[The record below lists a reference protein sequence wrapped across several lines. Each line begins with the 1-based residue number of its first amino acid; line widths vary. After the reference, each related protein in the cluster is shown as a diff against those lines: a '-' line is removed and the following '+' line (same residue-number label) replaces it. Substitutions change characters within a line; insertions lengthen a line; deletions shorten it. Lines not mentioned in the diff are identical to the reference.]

1 MLYPLF
7 GTTIQVKER
16 GCAVGSAEPR
26 PIVPSVNLFV
36 KVTDVCNARCRFCSN
51 AGATHR
57 TGPFDVEKLW
67 RIVDELQRQHLLV
80 NRLNI
85 TGGEPSVVPDLVETL
100 LERADREAYRGIHL
114 HLNTN
119 GLLPESKRLMRHPR
133 WDSVSVSLHH
143 YDRAK
148 LSELYGTRLP
158 DDALDFAGVDPDK
171 VNASCNLMRGY
182 IDRPAEVERM
192 LQCAVGLSLPR
203 LGFVALM
210 QVNDYCKARHV
221 DFTDIDF
228 AAVPHL
234 YFTESR
240 HRGTDCKCSNYLY
253 NHAGRILEVYMRNYA
268 NFRYCESSLLYDG
281 EYLRQGFHDH
291 NIIY

>member
-16 GCAVGSAEPR
+16 GCAVGSAKPR

-36 KVTDVCNARCRFCSN
+36 KVTDACNARCRFCSN
-51 AGATHR
+51 AGTTHR
-57 TGPFDVEKLW
+57 AGPFDVEKLW
-67 RIVDELQRQHLLV
+67 RIVDELQRRQLLV

-100 LERADREAYRGIHL
+100 LDRASRDAYQGIHL

-133 WDSVSVSLHH
+133 WDSVSISLHH

-148 LSELYGTRLP
+148 LSELYSTRLT
-158 DDALDFAGVDPDK
+158 DDAFDFTSIDLDK
-171 VNASCNLMRGY
+171 VNASCNLIRGY
-182 IDRPAEVERM
+182 IDCPDEVERM
-192 LQCAVGLSLPR
+192 LQCAISLALPR

-210 QVNDYCKARHV
+210 QVNDYCKARYV

-240 HRGTDCKCSNYLY
+240 KHGADCKCSNYLY

-268 NFRYCESSLLYDG
+268 NFRYCESSLMYDG